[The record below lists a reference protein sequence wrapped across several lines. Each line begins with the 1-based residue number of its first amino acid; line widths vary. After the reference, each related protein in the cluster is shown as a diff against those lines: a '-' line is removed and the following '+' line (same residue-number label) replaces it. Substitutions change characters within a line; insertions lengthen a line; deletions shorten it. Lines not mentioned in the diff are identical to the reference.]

1 MKTAIVYYSMH
12 GNIRYVAQKVADELG
27 ADLIELVPKKAY
39 PDKGMIKFI
48 WGGSAVTFKKKP
60 DLEPYKFNAS
70 DYEMVILATTV
81 WASSF
86 TPPLRT
92 FLDNNDLTGKKIA
105 VITTSAGGDSSKC
118 IEALK
123 TSAKAESLVASLSLV
138 EPKDHPSE
146 ANDKKIAE
154 FINSCKC

>member
-12 GNIRYVAQKVADELG
+12 GNIRYVAKKVADELG

-48 WGGSAVTFKKKP
+48 W
-60 DLEPYKFNAS
+60 E
-70 DYEMVILATTV
+70 
-81 WASSF
+81 
-86 TPPLRT
+86 
-92 FLDNNDLTGKKIA
+92 NNDLTGKKIA